1 MRTTILHNWHRNH
14 GGDMVEFGGW
24 EMPLRYEPGIIQEH
38 LATRKYGGL
47 FDVSHMGRFLINGD
61 EALAFLQYV
70 LTNNAAALDEC
81 QAQYTIIAN
90 EKGGAIDDTYLYRIS
105 GEDFLLVVNASN
117 TEGDWQW
124 LQGQIKDFPK
134 AHIADTTDELS
145 MLALQG
151 PNSKKVLE
159 EIFHDIT
166 ELPEVGRNNLSIVS
180 FEGHRV
186 ILSRTGYTGE
196 PICFEIFVPREKT
209 QALWERILEVGADCH
224 ILPAGLGA
232 RDSLRLEAGMPLY
245 GHELGTDREGKDI
258 PIFAIPLAR
267 HAVSFSELKGE
278 FRGKEA
284 LKHQFLELKQLEEG
298 KPCPKNYLPKR
309 ITLIAISSVGAA
321 RAGDDVYRN
330 NELIGEVTSGS
341 MISYWKFDGLGA
353 SAPITEDKGK
363 RSVCM
368 AYIDSQMEEGQEVR
382 IQARGRILPGVVVR
396 RYLSAEAPPYARTI
410 LVKAGHEHPGRA
422 EGLPRLMEGLIEEA
436 VQNHLWRQKQTI
448 NLIPSEQ
455 TPSTLVRLLC
465 AMDPSGRYAE
475 HKFIE
480 ALGESEIPY
489 YQGTGFIID
498 VEERLVQEMA
508 RFLGCSQVEVR
519 VISGQQANKTV
530 FSALVDYKNRLERK
544 TELQRLRKVMNNN
557 LGKGGHLSAQPLGA
571 LRHYVMVDPVTE
583 KPAVVN
589 FPVRKDNPYKIDLD
603 ETARLIEEHQP
614 ELIIMGKSMVL
625 HPEPVSEIRGMIDA
639 MKDRAYLMYDMAH
652 VLGLVGPHFQEPF
665 KEGADIVTGSTHK
678 TFFGPQRGAIACD
691 MEEDSRDYHLWETIQ
706 KEAFPG
712 STSNHHLGTLL
723 GLLMAAYEMNLYGRD
738 YQQQV
743 LANAKAFARA
753 LQDSGLRV
761 EGDPEAGFTE
771 THQVILNVGYAK
783 GPEVAERLEQNNIIA
798 NYQSIPYDEGF
809 SSSSALRMG
818 VQEMTRFG
826 MKEKDFEELAGY
838 MREVIL
844 DHKDIGIHI
853 AQFRGKF
860 TKMNYCLPDNKAK
873 SLIQNLR
880 ISEYFL

>member
-1 MRTTILHNWHRNH
+1 MRTTILHNWHNDH

-24 EMPLRYEPGIIQEH
+24 DMPLRYEAGIIQEH

-47 FDVSHMGRFLINGD
+47 FDVSHMGRFLINGKQ
-61 EALAFLQYV
+61 ALQFLQHAF
-70 LTNNAAALDEC
+70 TNNAEALEEC
-81 QAQYTIIAN
+81 QAQYTIIPN
-90 EKGGAIDDTYLYRIS
+90 ENGGAIDDTYLYRIS
-105 GEDFLLVVNASN
+105 GEDFILVVNASN
-117 TEGDWQW
+117 AEGDWAW
-124 LQGQIKDFPK
+124 LQKQISRFPK
-134 AHIADTTDELS
+134 ANMEDKTEELS

-151 PNSKKVLE
+151 PSTKKVLE
-159 EIFHDIT
+159 SIFHDIT
-166 ELPEVGRNNLSIVS
+166 ELPDVGRNNLSIVTY
-180 FEGHRV
+180 EGHQV

-196 PICFEIFVPREKT
+196 PLCFELFVPREKT
-209 QALWERILEVGADCH
+209 LSLWERILEKGAASH

-245 GHELGTDREGKDI
+245 GHELGKDREGKDI

-278 FRGKEA
+278 FVGKGP
-284 LKHQFLELKQLEEG
+284 LQQQFLEFQQLEEG
-298 KPCPKNYLPKR
+298 KSCAKNYLPKR
-309 ITLIAISSVGAA
+309 IMLIAISSVGAA
-321 RAGDDVYRN
+321 RTGDEVYRN
-330 NELIGEVTSGS
+330 NERIGEVTSGS
-341 MISYWKFDGLGA
+341 MISYWKFAGEGT
-353 SAPITEDKGK
+353 SAPITDGKGK
-363 RSVCM
+363 RSICM
-368 AYIDSQMEEGQEVR
+368 AYIDSQTEEGEELQVH
-382 IQARGRILPGVVVR
+382 ARGRILPGVVVS

-410 LVKAGHEHPGRA
+410 LVKIGKEQPGRPEA
-422 EGLPRLMEGLIEEA
+422 LPQLMERLVEEA

-455 TPSTLVRLLC
+455 TPSALVRLLC
-465 AMDPSGRYAE
+465 SMDPAGRYAE
-475 HKFIE
+475 HRFIE

-508 RFLGCSQVEVR
+508 SFLGCSQVEVR

-530 FSALVDYKNRLERK
+530 FSALVDYKNRLDRK
-544 TELQRLRKVMNNN
+544 SGLQRLRKVMNNN

-571 LRHYVMVDPVTE
+571 LRHYVMVDPITE
-583 KPAVVN
+583 KAAVVN

-603 ETARLIEEHQP
+603 ETARLIEEHKP
-614 ELIIMGKSMVL
+614 ELIILGKSMVL
-625 HPEPVSEIRGMIDA
+625 HPEPVSEIRSIIDA
-639 MKDRAYLMYDMAH
+639 MEDRVYLMYDMAH
-652 VLGLVGPHFQEPF
+652 VLGLVGPYFQEPF

-691 MEEDSRDYHLWETIQ
+691 MEEESRDYHLWETIQ
-706 KEAFPG
+706 REAFPG

-743 LANAKAFARA
+743 LSNAKAFARA
-753 LQDSGLRV
+753 LQDNGLHV
-761 EGDPEAGFTE
+761 EGDPEVDFTE

-783 GPEVAERLEQNNIIA
+783 GPEIAERLEQNNIIA

-838 MREVIL
+838 MKEVIL
-844 DHKDIGIHI
+844 EHKDIGSSV
-853 AQFRGKF
+853 AQLREQF
-860 TKMNYCLPDNKAK
+860 TEMTYCLPDDQTRPLMEKMLGN
-873 SLIQNLR
+873 I
-880 ISEYFL
+880 FP